1 MLTKKKAVLGEASLY
16 FPDVFSKWTIILK
29 IRGGEISSTPNVP
42 QRVRALDTDAALR
55 RAAWRGLCE
64 QERATQRRP
73 TRPAQSRHMVRPTCT
88 RAPHLVLDRA
98 RATNLRLLLCTSAET
113 SAGNGA
119 PCGVNP
125 PMLRVPST
133 RASAGTTLAALYGG
147 YHLQYEHQL
156 SKQRAVGRPDLG
168 GPFDLQ
174 NAAGERVTHEDLMGQ
189 WVLLYFGFTK
199 CPDICPQVSQ

>member
-1 MLTKKKAVLGEASLY
+1 
-16 FPDVFSKWTIILK
+16 
-29 IRGGEISSTPNVP
+29 
-42 QRVRALDTDAALR
+42 
-55 RAAWRGLCE
+55 
-64 QERATQRRP
+64 
-73 TRPAQSRHMVRPTCT
+73 MVRPTRT
-88 RAPHLVLDRA
+88 RAPHLVPDRA
-98 RATNLRLLLCTSAET
+98 RATHLRLLLCTSAET

-119 PCGVNP
+119 LCGVNP

>member
-1 MLTKKKAVLGEASLY
+1 
-16 FPDVFSKWTIILK
+16 
-29 IRGGEISSTPNVP
+29 
-42 QRVRALDTDAALR
+42 
-55 RAAWRGLCE
+55 
-64 QERATQRRP
+64 
-73 TRPAQSRHMVRPTCT
+73 
-88 RAPHLVLDRA
+88 
-98 RATNLRLLLCTSAET
+98 
-113 SAGNGA
+113 
-119 PCGVNP
+119 
-125 PMLRVPST
+125 MLRVPST